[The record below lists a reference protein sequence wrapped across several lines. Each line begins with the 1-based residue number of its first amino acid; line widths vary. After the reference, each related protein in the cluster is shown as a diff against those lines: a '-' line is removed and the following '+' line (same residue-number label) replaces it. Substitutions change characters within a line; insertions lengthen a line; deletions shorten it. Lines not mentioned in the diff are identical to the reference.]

1 MKHPHTQRIAFAIG
15 AFLSTGLISTALAQS
30 AHPIVI
36 TPPAVKDGSNW
47 SRAPF
52 PAARQ
57 FDDVKAPDTFAIDQ
71 IGANSAVANIEPLP
85 PAARV
90 AVMQPAAPA
99 FGVEPGL
106 LPTGRTTVVMAAP
119 FQSATYTTTIRSA
132 SMESRNQIVPEIE
145 TRLHAS
151 EESLAVM
158 NHSKKDMSAEGRQA
172 FEAAEADARQQA
184 KALHKSLRTA
194 KNAKDAQWEAAR
206 EQLASDYDAYAATLA
221 RIDAASGAR

>member
-1 MKHPHTQRIAFAIG
+1 MKHPHTQRIAFLAIG
-15 AFLSTGLISTALAQS
+15 ALASTGLSSLFAQS

-57 FDDVKAPDTFAIDQ
+57 FDDVKAPDSFAIDR

-90 AVMQPAAPA
+90 AVAQPARTPV
-99 FGVEPGL
+99 GVDPGL
-106 LPTGRTTVVMAAP
+106 LPTGRSTVAISAP
-119 FQSATYTTTIRSA
+119 FQSATYTPTIRSA
-132 SMESRNQIVPEIE
+132 SMTSRDQIVPEIE
-145 TRLHAS
+145 VRLHAS

-158 NHSKKDMSAEGRQA
+158 NGSKKEMSAEGRQA
-172 FEAAEADARQQA
+172 FEAAQADARQQA
-184 KALHKSLRTA
+184 KALHKSLKTA
-194 KNAKDAQWEAAR
+194 KNAKDAQWESAR
-206 EQLASDYDAYAATLA
+206 EQLAADYDAYAATLA